1 VSVVGGGGVVV
12 VAMVNPLTFG
22 RVQLDVGLH
31 RFTETGG
38 EDRDLL
44 GLGEFNAEGEVL
56 LELVDVVVGHRGKDG
71 TSNLMDWCVLEG
83 RSERWQAPR
92 NVSRSG
98 YPGSAP
104 DGSTIVVRCLACR
117 RKPAIPFQYLGYRR
131 LESSYFGNRNL

>member
-83 RSERWQAPR
+83 RSERWQAP
-92 NVSRSG
+92 
-98 YPGSAP
+98 
-104 DGSTIVVRCLACR
+104 
-117 RKPAIPFQYLGYRR
+117 
-131 LESSYFGNRNL
+131 